1 VPPHYTVALM
11 FDHTGPPSPPEG
23 LIIELVTPLTPQGE
37 LDAEGLFR
45 LVDRVLPAADG
56 LLVAGPEAGEGLA
69 LPPEVRL
76 NLLAHTLT
84 AVAGRLPVMFG
95 ITGATPE
102 ETRDAALA
110 IREVLDRRGYA
121 GQVFLADLPLWYH
134 SNRGLP
140 QFYQTW
146 LQEAGLPLVLLNRPE
161 IVQQRA
167 FLFKHRNL
175 RTQVV
180 KKLAALPMITGMIYQ
195 GEMRRFLNYHL
206 AAVARPLF
214 AFYEA
219 DEHRFLTRP
228 GAWGVVSAGALLHPV
243 AWQRV
248 TRACLHPEEV
258 DEDLGARHR
267 LWEESTRLLNL
278 AGLYRA
284 APAPLLKAALTA
296 RGLLVSEATA
306 AGTPPAP
313 PPQKQRLLDFSAV
326 AP

>member
-1 VPPHYTVALM
+1 M
-11 FDHTGPPSPPEG
+11 FDQTGLPMPPEG

-37 LDAEGLFR
+37 LDAEGLVR
-45 LVDRVLPAADG
+45 LVDRAATAADG
-56 LLVAGPEAGEGLA
+56 LMVAGPATGEGLV
-69 LPPEVRL
+69 LPPRVRL
-76 NLLAHTLT
+76 DLLTHTLT
-84 AVAGRLPVMFG
+84 AVAGRLPVMVG

-102 ETRDAALA
+102 DTRDAARA
-110 IREVLDRRGYA
+110 VRQTLDRRGYT
-121 GQVFLADLPLWYH
+121 GLVFLADLPLWYH

-146 LQEAGLPLVLLNRPE
+146 LTETGLPLVLLNLPE
-161 IVQQRA
+161 VVQQRA

-228 GAWGVVSAGALLHPV
+228 GAWGVVSAGAQLHPE

-248 TRACLHPEEV
+248 TRACLHPE
-258 DEDLGARHR
+258 DLGEDLEARRR
-267 LWEESTRLLNL
+267 LWEESTRLLHL
-278 AGLYRA
+278 AGLYRT

-296 RGLLVSEATA
+296 QGLLASEVTA

-313 PPQKQRLLDFSAV
+313 PPQKQRLLDFPAV

>member
-1 VPPHYTVALM
+1 M
-11 FDHTGPPSPPEG
+11 FDQNGGLSPPEG
-23 LIIELVTPLTPQGE
+23 LIIETVTPLTPAGD
-37 LDAEGLFR
+37 LDAVSLVR
-45 LVDRVLPAADG
+45 LLDRVLPVADG
-56 LLVAGPEAGEGLA
+56 LLVGGPEAGEGLA
-69 LPPEVRL
+69 LPGEVRL
-76 NLLAHTLT
+76 ELLTRTLT
-84 AVAGRLPVMFG
+84 QVGGRLPVFFG
-95 ITGATPE
+95 VTGTTPE
-102 ETRDAALA
+102 ETRELAMAARQA
-110 IREVLDRRGYA
+110 VDRQGYQ
-121 GQVFLADLPLWYH
+121 GRVFLADLPLWYH

-140 QFYQTW
+140 QFYRRW
-146 LQEAGLPLVLLNRPE
+146 LEEANLPLILLNLPE
-161 IVQQRA
+161 VMHQRA

-180 KKLAALPMITGMIYQ
+180 KKLAALPMIVGLVYR

-219 DEHRFLTRP
+219 DENRFLTRP
-228 GAWGVVSAGALLHPV
+228 GAWGVVSPGAQLYPE

-258 DEDLGARHR
+258 GEDLAARHH

-284 APAPLLKAALTA
+284 APAPLLKAALAA
-296 RGLLVSEATA
+296 RGTLASDTTA
-306 AGTPPAP
+306 SGTPPAP
-313 PPQKQRLLDFSAV
+313 PPQKQKFLDFPLA

>member
-1 VPPHYTVALM
+1 MPGRFFWPTCPCGTTA
-11 FDHTGPPSPPEG
+11 TG
-23 LIIELVTPLTPQGE
+23 
-37 LDAEGLFR
+37 
-45 LVDRVLPAADG
+45 
-56 LLVAGPEAGEGLA
+56 
-69 LPPEVRL
+69 
-76 NLLAHTLT
+76 
-84 AVAGRLPVMFG
+84 
-95 ITGATPE
+95 
-102 ETRDAALA
+102 
-110 IREVLDRRGYA
+110 
-121 GQVFLADLPLWYH
+121 
-134 SNRGLP
+134 GLP

-146 LQEAGLPLVLLNRPE
+146 LQEAGLPLVLLNLPE

-180 KKLAALPMITGMIYQ
+180 KKLAALPMILGMIYQ

-228 GAWGVVSAGALLHPV
+228 GAWGVVSPGALLHPE

-258 DEDLGARHR
+258 GEDLGARHR

-284 APAPLLKAALTA
+284 APAPLLKAALA
-296 RGLLVSEATA
+296 AQGLLVSEATA

-326 AP
+326 APDTF